1 MVMSRNI
8 DFDDVIEMT
17 EGEASVMDP
26 AFSDEDIVESGQALE
41 MMENTQPNPRN
52 SERIPWQ
59 ALRLPGARTSER
71 GRIERF
77 VMAPLRKL
85 VPGYSPSSEIRSSP
99 FAYLISAKLWTQY
112 INNMDAQDFGAELNA
127 AVSMEER
134 ASLYLFAEEWRN
146 DVAHTRFKTRLID
159 DPSVNVGNEVAKG
172 QIVYDVLT
180 GAIRQRGGQAN
191 TQYNRMF
198 RLAMD
203 ILQSIRMRYYN
214 YYSVNLLHRDEGSNV
229 YEEFLSRYVPME
241 AHEVAIISEIE
252 GGIAAHGRAY
262 ASQTTS
268 PVTDPVQNFA
278 LMQRAVESYSIGDT
292 RTARSALGLLLGA
305 PISYRSSVAYS
316 VNADVYGRPQIVRE
330 GGLVVARIANKLKES
345 AKKGRNKVFIKMGN
359 AKDGSEVEMKVGNN
373 GVITNENDLKGATFI
388 QVDSLENPTPINYA
402 VFSDA
407 KEVSV
412 KYLPY
417 AQWQD
422 DIAKLSIAAESAQQ
436 TSSNT
441 SRRRQNVRGN
451 PVRHNMPLM
460 FREDGRGEGLT
471 GDSPAA
477 GPLALWLNKTDPET
491 FLAELFVTG
500 DGDNQALQDSLKL
513 ALAEAYNRQY
523 MLQQQKAPES
533 FQQKAYADAQK
544 IEDLISSHTRELGI
558 SLAEAKDWSY
568 QYFLDK
574 QGLTPPSNERDW
586 KCHLHHHHQCP
597 HHQKMTQSSI
607 LASELTH
614 DTNQIGSTRW

>member
-77 VMAPLRKL
+77 IMAPLRKL

-305 PISYRSSVAYS
+305 PISYKSSVAYS

-330 GGLVVARIANKLKES
+330 GGLVMAKIATKVFKES
-345 AKKGRNKVFIKMGN
+345 GKKGTNRVLIAKGTDKDGNEITLDVKNTGDITNRPNELYEATFIEVKSFKDPTPLN
-359 AKDGSEVEMKVGNN
+359 YLIFPKNKDGS
-373 GVITNENDLKGATFI
+373 I
-388 QVDSLENPTPINYA
+388 QTLTVKQWGEQLPNL
-402 VFSDA
+402 
-407 KEVSV
+407 VST
-412 KYLPY
+412 
-417 AQWQD
+417 AQ
-422 DIAKLSIAAESAQQ
+422 SAQE
-436 TSSNT
+436 TSENT
-441 SRRRQNVRGN
+441 ERRRGNVRGN
-451 PVRHNMPLM
+451 PTPGTM
-460 FREDGRGEGLT
+460 
-471 GDSPAA
+471 
-477 GPLALWLNKTDPET
+477 LN
-491 FLAELFVTG
+491 
-500 DGDNQALQDSLKL
+500 
-513 ALAEAYNRQY
+513 
-523 MLQQQKAPES
+523 
-533 FQQKAYADAQK
+533 
-544 IEDLISSHTRELGI
+544 
-558 SLAEAKDWSY
+558 
-568 QYFLDK
+568 
-574 QGLTPPSNERDW
+574 
-586 KCHLHHHHQCP
+586 
-597 HHQKMTQSSI
+597 
-607 LASELTH
+607 
-614 DTNQIGSTRW
+614 